1 METNF
6 ISNIIRRSNRNQLI
20 LWGSGLVLVLI
31 VIAFGLNHFYN
42 LLTGPYE
49 VSKDYIMGVRD
60 VQHLDQYYVT
70 VTGDE
75 TLDTGFYETSTTNG
89 IQTGKAYYK
98 TLVLDDKL
106 LLVKTGEVD
115 NVDTYTGALTTV
127 PPDEQREVLDQ
138 LLNDIPDLEDS
149 FLPFMLDATDFKGS
163 GYAGLAA
170 TVIALV
176 VCIWGVLRAL
186 GRIVNT
192 ERHSIWRGLQRFG
205 EPSSV
210 ADQIETELGS
220 SSEKVGNVQLT
231 RNWLVASKSS
241 TLDVTQLKDIMWIYK
256 KIVSGRGGKRISAL
270 VYDRHG
276 HLTTING
283 KEAQVDNTLRGIAQ
297 RMPWIMV
304 GYSKEAETA
313 WNKDR
318 TGFIRAVDQRRQ
330 QANQ

>member
-20 LWGSGLVLVLI
+20 LWGIGLVVMLVI
-31 VIAFGLNHFYN
+31 IAISLNHFYN
-42 LLTGPYE
+42 LLTGPY
-49 VSKDYIMGVRD
+49 VVDKDYILGITD
-60 VQHLDQYYVT
+60 VNNLRQFYVT
-70 VTGDE
+70 LKGDE
-75 TLDTGFYETSTTNG
+75 TLDTGFYKTSTTNG
-89 IQTGKAYYK
+89 IETGKDYYK
-98 TLVLDDKL
+98 TLILDDKL
-106 LLVKTGEVD
+106 LLVKTGDVD
-115 NVDTYTGALTTV
+115 NLDAYTGALTYV

-138 LLNDIPDLEDS
+138 LQREIPNLDDS

-170 TVIALV
+170 TVVAFAACL
-176 VCIWGVLRAL
+176 WGVLRAL

-220 SSEKVGNVQLT
+220 SGEKVGNIQIT
-231 RNWLVASKSS
+231 RNWLVANKASS
-241 TLDVTQLKDIMWIYK
+241 LDVTQLKDVMWIYK
-256 KIVSGRGGKRISAL
+256 KIVNGRGGKQVSAL

-276 HLTTING
+276 HLMTVTG
-283 KEAQVDNTLRGIAQ
+283 KEAQIDDTLRGIAQ

-304 GYSKEAETA
+304 GYSKEIEAA
-313 WNKDR
+313 WKKDR
-318 TGFIRAVDQRRQ
+318 AGVINAVDQRRK